1 MMDGGI
7 RRGSDVLKAIA
18 LGARCVFAG
27 RPFNFALAAG
37 GKAGVES
44 ALGLLKEEVHRNMA
58 LLGLLHPYEISEKH
72 MRIRS
77 ANQPSSELHELTR
90 RLIR

>member
-7 RRGSDVLKAIA
+7 RRGSDVLKAMA

-27 RPFNFALAAG
+27 RPFNFALAAE

-44 ALGLLKEEVHRNMA
+44 AITLLQEEIHRNMA
-58 LLGLLHPYEISEKH
+58 LLGLLHPYQINETH
-72 MRIRS
+72 IRS
-77 ANQPSSELHELTR
+77 RSVKAG
-90 RLIR
+90 